1 MTKAPLTR
9 TEQIAVTKRDRMAV
23 LETQYLR
30 AKEYQN
36 GEQFFT
42 DQLRA
47 VAKIKAI
54 VRQGVVEQ
62 YESLIILGRVQ
73 QILLDTYHHETV
85 IMEYEQI
92 KDSLLRE
99 FPE

>member
-1 MTKAPLTR
+1 MAKAPLTR

-30 AKEYQN
+30 AKEYLN

-42 DQLRA
+42 DQIRA
-47 VAKIKAI
+47 LAKIKAI
-54 VRQGVVEQ
+54 VRQGIVDQ
-62 YESLIILGRVQ
+62 HESLIILGRVQ
-73 QILLDTYHHETV
+73 QIFLDAFHHETV

-92 KDSLLRE
+92 KDSLTSE